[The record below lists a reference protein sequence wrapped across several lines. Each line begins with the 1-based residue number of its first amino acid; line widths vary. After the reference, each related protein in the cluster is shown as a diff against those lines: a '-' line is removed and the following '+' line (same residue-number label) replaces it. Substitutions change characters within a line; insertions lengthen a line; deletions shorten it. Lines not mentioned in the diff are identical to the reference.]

1 MVKSGYRQG
10 FGSGSGAFVWI
21 RIRTQTKNKEIIIK
35 ERERE
40 TGRESVCVYILY
52 CSWLKLIDIDKF
64 LIFLAGWLE
73 SLSRLTSN
81 INCNGKEKEKME
93 K

>member
-1 MVKSGYRQG
+1 M
-10 FGSGSGAFVWI
+10 
-21 RIRTQTKNKEIIIK
+21 
-35 ERERE
+35 
-40 TGRESVCVYILY
+40 CVYILY

-93 K
+93 NKIYVLYVKSLNVLKTF